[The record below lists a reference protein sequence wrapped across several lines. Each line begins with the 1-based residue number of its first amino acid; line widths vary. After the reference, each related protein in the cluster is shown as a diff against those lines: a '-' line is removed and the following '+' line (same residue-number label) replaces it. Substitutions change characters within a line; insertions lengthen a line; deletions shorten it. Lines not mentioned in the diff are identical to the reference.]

1 MTKEQ
6 KKAEGEKLQK
16 MIDEV
21 KAEVYKGELD
31 RLFYHSRI
39 AGMLE
44 AEVIGLLDYS
54 IDTDLD
60 LEKIQK
66 VENVEEKHLVEACK
80 ICDNNCDYCRFNC
93 NCSTLV
99 EA

>member
-31 RLFYHSRI
+31 RLFIIPELRECLKQKLSGFWTIQSTRI
-39 AGMLE
+39 
-44 AEVIGLLDYS
+44 
-54 IDTDLD
+54 
-60 LEKIQK
+60 
-66 VENVEEKHLVEACK
+66 
-80 ICDNNCDYCRFNC
+80 
-93 NCSTLV
+93 
-99 EA
+99 